1 MGLGPFWKGSRD
13 NVWESPTPLRPH
25 LLDRVSAGR
34 RTIPAGDP
42 CGVLAL
48 AGSRHRGKGLQAR
61 LRGLKRP
68 DVISPVP
75 EGCVKSRGSQGA
87 GCGRERRRERT
98 RGHGAPKPKPKPR
111 GGTWGGAA
119 PAGGWCMWRGGRAKG
134 GEVRREGGEAHRPGA
149 GAQLVLSVFPG
160 GAGAPVAPWAQG
172 TRRTM
177 KSDWGPWFPW
187 CVLSLGPHEGSQG
200 GSPGHEQGVGFA
212 VGSLLL

>member
-1 MGLGPFWKGSRD
+1 MSGSPQPPCARTCWTGCLQVGGPSLQVIPVGSSQ
-13 NVWESPTPLRPH
+13 VT
-25 LLDRVSAGR
+25 G
-34 RTIPAGDP
+34 
-42 CGVLAL
+42 
-48 AGSRHRGKGLQAR
+48 AR

-98 RGHGAPKPKPKPR
+98 RGHGAPKPKPTPR
-111 GGTWGGAA
+111 GGTWGGR
-119 PAGGWCMWRGGRAKG
+119 PLQVGGACG
-134 GEVRREGGEAHRPGA
+134 GEGEQRAGRCPGREGRPTDPGA

>member
-1 MGLGPFWKGSRD
+1 MSGSPQPPCARTCWTGCLQVGGPSLQVIPVGSSQ
-13 NVWESPTPLRPH
+13 VT
-25 LLDRVSAGR
+25 G
-34 RTIPAGDP
+34 
-42 CGVLAL
+42 
-48 AGSRHRGKGLQAR
+48 AR

-98 RGHGAPKPKPKPR
+98 RGHGAPKPKPTPR

-134 GEVRREGGEAHRPGA
+134 GEVPREGGEAHRPRA

-177 KSDWGPWFPW
+177 KSDWGPLVPLV
-187 CVLSLGPHEGSQG
+187 CPVPR
-200 GSPGHEQGVGFA
+200 SP
-212 VGSLLL
+212 

>member
-13 NVWESPTPLRPH
+13 NVWESPTPLCPH

-98 RGHGAPKPKPKPR
+98 RGHGAPKPKPTPR

-134 GEVRREGGEAHRPGA
+134 GEVPREGGEAHRPGA